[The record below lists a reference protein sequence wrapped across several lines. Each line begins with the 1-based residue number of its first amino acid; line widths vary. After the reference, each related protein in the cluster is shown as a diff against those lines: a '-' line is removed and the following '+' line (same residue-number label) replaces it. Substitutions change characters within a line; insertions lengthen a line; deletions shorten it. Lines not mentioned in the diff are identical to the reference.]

1 MMAALLRI
9 WLARNGTP
17 RLAAY
22 QGGLLTAAG
31 GTRKWLRSHAPRGGC
46 QRQEF
51 VRSKNTW
58 LKECRQRGTND
69 FQVLSTKAAHDAT
82 AKRHCFSSRATW
94 GASWAGAPE
103 LSIAAS
109 ALVTLS
115 VRGNWA

>member
-1 MMAALLRI
+1 MSGLTLGRGRPMLVSRRPFASGMMAALLRI

-22 QGGLLTAAG
+22 SGGRLTAAG
-31 GTRKWLRSHAPRGGC
+31 GTRKWLRSRAPRGGR

-82 AKRHCFSSRATW
+82 AKRHC
-94 GASWAGAPE
+94 
-103 LSIAAS
+103 
-109 ALVTLS
+109 
-115 VRGNWA
+115 